1 MAFVKSVDCRI
12 NRSHDHVNQPHNPYT
27 PPHMNTGDSFQ
38 VDDLHAVFFDAQ
50 RSLYAYCLSITGS
63 REDAED
69 LVQETFAKVL
79 SSFSV
84 HKSGAERDIN
94 WEAYLIRIARNAWM
108 DVLRKRQRLHCKMD
122 GLKPLIEEMAEEE
135 PLEELDT
142 AVEILIKELPSW
154 QRVIYM
160 LRELLGYTA
169 AEAAEMLDTTEGAVK
184 SALRRARMTIA
195 EIRDQLNDPDADEAR
210 EVSEERIHIE
220 ELRGYLLAL
229 RRGDTARLIDLC
241 LNQTDDP
248 MAVASTILQQALPSS
263 TMQPMMNSYAISG
276 SHGGGYTVSMV
287 A

>member
-12 NRSHDHVNQPHNPYT
+12 NRSHDHVNQPHNRYT
-27 PPHMNTGDSFQ
+27 PPHMNAEESFQ
-38 VDDLHAVFFDAQ
+38 ADDLHAVLLDVQ
-50 RSLYAYCLSITGS
+50 RSLYAYCLSMTDC

-79 SSFSV
+79 SSSSV
-84 HKSGAERDIN
+84 QLSGTDRDIN
-94 WEAYLIRIARNAWM
+94 WEAYLVRIARNAWM
-108 DVLRKRQRLHCKMD
+108 DVLRKRQRLHCKMNS
-122 GLKPLIEEMAEEE
+122 LKPLIQEMAEEE

-142 AVEILIKELPSW
+142 AVQILIKELPSW

-195 EIRDQLNDPDADEAR
+195 EIRDQLNDLDADEAR
-210 EVSEERIHIE
+210 EVSEERIHTE

-263 TMQPMMNSYAISG
+263 TMQPMMYSYAISDCY
-276 SHGGGYTVSMV
+276 GGGYMVSMV